1 MIGLE
6 KLQLFTSVISNEG
19 EDFYAPMIKSFGY
32 FCEPQS
38 TPPEGGFQTY
48 TFLEIDLFQNSSNQ
62 SADYQYQAVYLE
74 GIINPIGNDVPLVSV
89 PFIHVVKVVYESTN
103 PITALLSESE
113 FIEWN
118 NPFQD
123 LNQGVGTP
131 VSTPVSSFLN
141 ASNQDLSFSVNLTYL
156 TPGPQLEPQYKI
168 SGKYY
173 LI

>member
-38 TPPEGGFQTY
+38 TPPEGGVQNY
-48 TFLEIDLFQNSSNQ
+48 TFLEIELFQNSSNQ
-62 SADYQYQAVYLE
+62 SSDYQYQAVHLE
-74 GIINPIGNDVPLVSV
+74 GIINPIGNNVSLVNV
-89 PFIHVVKVVYESTN
+89 PFQHSVKVVYESTN
-103 PITALLSESE
+103 PIIEIIEDFEYIE
-113 FIEWN
+113 FNTSLYLGIE
-118 NPFQD
+118 
-123 LNQGVGTP
+123 TP
-131 VSTPVSSFLN
+131 VSTPIEASLN
-141 ASNQDLSFSVNLTYL
+141 SSNQGLSFSVNLTYL
-156 TPGPQLEPQYKI
+156 TQEPQLEPQYKI

>member
-6 KLQLFTSVISNEG
+6 KLQLFTNIISNRG

-38 TPPEGGFQTY
+38 TPPEGGFQNY
-48 TFLEIDLFQNSSNQ
+48 TFLEIDLLQNSSNQ
-62 SADYQYQAVYLE
+62 SADYQYQAVHLE
-74 GIINPIGNDVPLVSV
+74 GVINPIGNDVPLVNV
-89 PFIHVVKVVYESTN
+89 PFRHTVKVIYDSTD
-103 PITALLSESE
+103 PITEVIQDSEYIE
-113 FIEWN
+113 FNTSIYQGIET
-118 NPFQD
+118 PF
-123 LNQGVGTP
+123 
-131 VSTPVSSFLN
+131 STPISASLN
-141 ASNQDLSFSVNLTYL
+141 SSNQELSFEVNLTYL

>member
-6 KLQLFTSVISNEG
+6 KLQLFTSIISNKG

-32 FCEPQS
+32 FCEPQA

-62 SADYQYQAVYLE
+62 SADYQYQAVHLE
-74 GIINPIGNDVPLVSV
+74 GVINPIGNDVPLVNV
-89 PFIHVVKVVYESTN
+89 PFRHSVKVVYDSTD
-103 PITALLSESE
+103 PITEVIQDSEYIE
-113 FIEWN
+113 FNTSIYPGIET
-118 NPFQD
+118 PF
-123 LNQGVGTP
+123 
-131 VSTPVSSFLN
+131 STPILASLN
-141 ASNQDLSFSVNLTYL
+141 SSNQELSFEVNLTYL

>member
-6 KLQLFTSVISNEG
+6 KLQLFTNIISNRG

-62 SADYQYQAVYLE
+62 SADYQYQAVHLE
-74 GIINPIGNDVPLVSV
+74 GMINPMGNNIPLLSV
-89 PFIHVVKVVYESTN
+89 PFRHLVKVVYESTN
-103 PITALLSESE
+103 PIIVIGELSESE

-118 NPFQD
+118 NPYDPFIE
-123 LNQGVGTP
+123 NP
-131 VSTPVSSFLN
+131 VSGDIATSLD
-141 ASNQDLSFSVNLTYL
+141 SNQNLSLSVNLKYL

>member
-6 KLQLFTSVISNEG
+6 KLQLFTSIISNEG

-38 TPPEGGFQTY
+38 TPPEGGFQNY

-62 SADYQYQAVYLE
+62 SADYQYQAVHLE
-74 GIINPIGNDVPLVSV
+74 GIINPIGNDIPLLSV
-89 PFIHVVKVVYESTN
+89 PFRHLVKVVYESTN
-103 PITALLSESE
+103 PITEPPLSESE
-113 FIEWN
+113 FIEWI
-118 NPFQD
+118 NPYTPYIE
-123 LNQGVGTP
+123 NP
-131 VSTPVSSFLN
+131 VSGDIATSLD
-141 ASNQDLSFSVNLTYL
+141 SNQNLSLSVNLKYL
-156 TPGPQLEPQYKI
+156 PPGQQLEPQYKI